1 MIQQTPNT
9 PNLANLDYPKATK
22 ALIKIMNEKMS
33 AYAEADTELAALE
46 DNITDAKYQDA
57 LALKTAAI
65 AGEPD
70 PGTASTEAATRKVLY
85 QIQVV
90 VNARNETNKAAQAV
104 KKSINENKLQILE
117 LALDKA
123 EAGLLSWQQSIANL
137 QDTYALE
144 EMNRQ
149 ESLDGLKMFS
159 DLRLTD
165 EKVQFTSNF
174 PVSGNLQVPK
184 TREDQIL
191 GITALLR
198 KMFLE
203 DTPEQVDESAGKL
216 TALADGK

>member
-1 MIQQTPNT
+1 
-9 PNLANLDYPKATK
+9 
-22 ALIKIMNEKMS
+22 
-33 AYAEADTELAALE
+33 
-46 DNITDAKYQDA
+46 
-57 LALKTAAI
+57 
-65 AGEPD
+65 
-70 PGTASTEAATRKVLY
+70 
-85 QIQVV
+85 
-90 VNARNETNKAAQAV
+90 
-104 KKSINENKLQILE
+104 
-117 LALDKA
+117 
-123 EAGLLSWQQSIANL
+123 
-137 QDTYALE
+137 
-144 EMNRQ
+144 MNRQ